1 LCYGWRQGEMKM
13 AMKAVAMIEKDDGAN
28 GVSID

>member
-1 LCYGWRQGEMKM
+1 LCYDWRRGNENGDE
-13 AMKAVAMIEKDDGAN
+13 AVAMIEKDDGAN